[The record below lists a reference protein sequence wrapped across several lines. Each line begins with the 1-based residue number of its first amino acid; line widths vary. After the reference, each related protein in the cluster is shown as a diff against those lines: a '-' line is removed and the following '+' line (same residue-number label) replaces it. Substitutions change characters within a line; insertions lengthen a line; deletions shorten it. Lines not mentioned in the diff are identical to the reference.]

1 MLKTEAMLEV
11 NKVIRGNVIE
21 VLKTFPKES
30 IDCIITSP
38 PYYGKRDYGSEAVTI
53 WDGDPNCNHEWGEEI
68 TERVDY
74 TGFERNRK
82 GLNKMAEALD
92 GNPRYATSQIPPIEM
107 KSSFCKKCGAWRGQL
122 GLEPSPSL
130 YVQHLLQVT
139 AELKRVLKKTGTF
152 FLNIGDTY
160 SRVSENGMKPKSLL
174 LIPERLLIGLYEQG
188 WHVRNRIL
196 WVKPNSMPESVKDRL
211 ANRYEYVFFLT
222 KSRRYYFDLD
232 AIRVPHKSQDAIPS
246 YYQADELSLAKRFR
260 RRDTPF
266 QVMPSEVPHRGKEKL
281 TKHDIAVER
290 VGNYSYADPLHAK
303 PYHPLGKNPGDIFYD
318 SDVEVQVPKEWGV
331 NKNGEYHG
339 KALKSYENTGAQN
352 PSETKRR
359 IIESFKKHPHLGK
372 NPGDVLY
379 EDESVTT
386 SKYFTTS
393 VQKTASPGG
402 RALLT
407 VASGKLTTK
416 VKKKL
421 FDVGSYLKKQ
431 LKESGFSVEDLARLT
446 GVKETTLAHY
456 FRTDLSGQAIPDRLT
471 WDLLRPL
478 LHLGNYDDFVSEE
491 IRSALPQPHPLG
503 KNPGDILE
511 ITTEPFG
518 REFCPNCKRFLKR
531 SEVKMVNGSL
541 VCGYCGSP
549 LVSHFAVFPRKLV
562 TPLILAGCPPGG
574 VVLDPFCGSGTAL
587 VVAKELGRKYIGI
600 DIVKAYCDMAEV
612 RLKETKVI
620 RKLLS

>member
-1 MLKTEAMLEV
+1 
-11 NKVIRGNVIE
+11 
-21 VLKTFPKES
+21 
-30 IDCIITSP
+30 
-38 PYYGKRDYGSEAVTI
+38 
-53 WDGDPNCNHEWGEEI
+53 
-68 TERVDY
+68 
-74 TGFERNRK
+74 
-82 GLNKMAEALD
+82 
-92 GNPRYATSQIPPIEM
+92 
-107 KSSFCKKCGAWRGQL
+107 
-122 GLEPSPSL
+122 
-130 YVQHLLQVT
+130 
-139 AELKRVLKKTGTF
+139 
-152 FLNIGDTY
+152 
-160 SRVSENGMKPKSLL
+160 
-174 LIPERLLIGLYEQG
+174 
-188 WHVRNRIL
+188 
-196 WVKPNSMPESVKDRL
+196 
-211 ANRYEYVFFLT
+211 
-222 KSRRYYFDLD
+222 
-232 AIRVPHKSQDAIPS
+232 
-246 YYQADELSLAKRFR
+246 
-260 RRDTPF
+260 
-266 QVMPSEVPHRGKEKL
+266 MPSEVPHRGKEKL
-281 TKHDIAVER
+281 IKHDIAVER

-303 PYHPLGKNPGDIFYD
+303 PYHPLGKNPGD
-318 SDVEVQVPKEWGV
+318 
-331 NKNGEYHG
+331 
-339 KALKSYENTGAQN
+339 
-352 PSETKRR
+352 
-359 IIESFKKHPHLGK
+359 
-372 NPGDVLY
+372 VLY
-379 EDESVTT
+379 EGITT

-471 WDLLRPL
+471 WDLLKPL
-478 LHLGNYDDFVSEE
+478 LHLGNYDDFVNEE

-531 SEVKMVNGSL
+531 SEVKMVNGTL
-541 VCGYCGSP
+541 VCGYCGSS

>member
-1 MLKTEAMLEV
+1 
-11 NKVIRGNVIE
+11 
-21 VLKTFPKES
+21 
-30 IDCIITSP
+30 
-38 PYYGKRDYGSEAVTI
+38 
-53 WDGDPNCNHEWGEEI
+53 
-68 TERVDY
+68 
-74 TGFERNRK
+74 
-82 GLNKMAEALD
+82 
-92 GNPRYATSQIPPIEM
+92 
-107 KSSFCKKCGAWRGQL
+107 
-122 GLEPSPSL
+122 
-130 YVQHLLQVT
+130 LLQVT

-196 WVKPNSMPESVKDRL
+196 WVKPNSMPESIKDRL
-211 ANRYEYVFFLT
+211 ANRYEHVFFLT

-303 PYHPLGKNPGDIFYD
+303 PYHPLGKNPGD
-318 SDVEVQVPKEWGV
+318 
-331 NKNGEYHG
+331 
-339 KALKSYENTGAQN
+339 
-352 PSETKRR
+352 
-359 IIESFKKHPHLGK
+359 
-372 NPGDVLY
+372 VLY

-431 LKESGFSVEDLARLT
+431 LKESGLSVEDLARLT

-471 WDLLRPL
+471 WDLLKPL

-531 SEVKMVNGSL
+531 SEVRMVNGSL

-549 LVSHFAVFPRKLV
+549 LVSHFAIFPRKLV

-620 RKLLS
+620 RKLFS